1 MAATKKTIDE
11 RIAELQEKQ
20 AQLKAKEKQLR
31 AKQSAENRKKEAH
44 RKIVVGGAVESV
56 LGRPVEGDEDIN
68 RLITFLKKQEERGK
82 FFSKAM
88 NE

>member
-1 MAATKKTIDE
+1 MAATKRSIDE

-44 RKIVVGGAVESV
+44 RKIVIGGAVESV
-56 LGRPVEGDEDIN
+56 LGRPIEGDEDIN
-68 RLITFLKKQEERGK
+68 RLITFLKKQEERGRY
-82 FFSKAM
+82 FSRAM

>member
-56 LGRPVEGDEDIN
+56 LGRPIEGDEDIN